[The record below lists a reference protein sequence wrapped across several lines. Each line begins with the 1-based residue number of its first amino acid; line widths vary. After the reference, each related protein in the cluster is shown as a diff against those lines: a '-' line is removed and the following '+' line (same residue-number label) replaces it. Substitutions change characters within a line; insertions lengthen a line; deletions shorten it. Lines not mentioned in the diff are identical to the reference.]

1 MLGIEALDG
10 IGVLHRNI
18 SLYNIVLVG
27 DGTTGARR
35 GYIIGFDNAIRTDLT
50 EQRNVAKGERMVGVI
65 AILTC
70 KILTRTRG
78 RCHSWLSTS

>member
-18 SLYNIVLVG
+18 NLYNIALVG

-65 AILTC
+65 AI
-70 KILTRTRG
+70 
-78 RCHSWLSTS
+78 